1 MASPNIVG
9 VTTIIGI
16 TTVGTLTTSFTSL
29 VSNSSSSNSV
39 LKINTIMIANIDG
52 INNADVNI
60 GYNSQAVGA
69 GSTTYLAKTIT
80 VPADSSLVVLGK
92 DAPIYLE
99 EDRSIVGSASAEN
112 DLNFIIS
119 YETIM

>member
-1 MASPNIVG
+1 MSAPNIVN
-9 VTTIIGI
+9 VTTIIGV

-39 LKINTIMIANIDG
+39 LKINTIMIAN
-52 INNADVNI
+52 ADVNI
-60 GYNSQAVGA
+60 GYNSQAGAA

-112 DLNFIIS
+112 DLSFIIS